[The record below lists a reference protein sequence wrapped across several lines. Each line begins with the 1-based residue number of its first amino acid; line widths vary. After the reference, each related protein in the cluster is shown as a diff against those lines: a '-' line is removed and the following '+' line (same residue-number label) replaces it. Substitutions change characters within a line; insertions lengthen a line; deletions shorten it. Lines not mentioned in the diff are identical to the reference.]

1 VDNLKNIDIGYE
13 ALVDRHLEYYFSSK
27 VNRQTLLKAKVVNR
41 KNEIIDRSACKT
53 IKNNQ
58 LKLAN
63 SFRLKANKTQNNR
76 YSSLKPKPQSPSKTI
91 GKKEF

>member
-1 VDNLKNIDIGYE
+1 M
-13 ALVDRHLEYYFSSK
+13 DRHLEYYFSSK

-41 KNEIIDRSACKT
+41 KNEIIDKSACKT

-76 YSSLKPKPQSPSKTI
+76 YSSLKQKAHSPSKTI